1 MLKNRDVEGMGMLK
15 GREGEL
21 KEKGDVVGKGD
32 VKGKGC

>member
-1 MLKNRDVEGMGMLK
+1 MSLAVK